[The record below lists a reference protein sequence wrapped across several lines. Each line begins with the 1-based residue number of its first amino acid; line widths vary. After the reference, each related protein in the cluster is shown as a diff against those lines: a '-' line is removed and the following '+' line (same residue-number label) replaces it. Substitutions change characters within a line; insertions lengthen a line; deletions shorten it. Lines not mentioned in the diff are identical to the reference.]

1 MTKYS
6 NDEIKDMLDEYCNRI
21 GMLTS
26 QHIFLLS
33 EVFSQGA
40 TPAMFYKSIQ
50 ICEHR
55 KKNNFN
61 YFLAILKD
69 INNKNDRK

>member
-40 TPAMFYKSIQ
+40 TPANI
-50 ICEHR
+50 ER
-55 KKNNFN
+55 KI
-61 YFLAILKD
+61 ILT
-69 INNKNDRK
+69 IF

>member
-40 TPAMFYKSIQ
+40 T
-50 ICEHR
+50 
-55 KKNNFN
+55 
-61 YFLAILKD
+61 
-69 INNKNDRK
+69 DRKSTRLNSSHT